1 MKNILFFIIF
11 ISSISFSQTIKKEI
25 QRDSQK
31 IKNKEVEN
39 FKNLARIN
47 LDEVIV
53 IEDSLVSISIESKG
67 NEYIFNPKEYSDF
80 EIDSIS
86 QSIRWQKMGLNKY
99 GINTKA
105 FNLIAAIRSR
115 LTGVQIASPST
126 GIIRLRSSNS
136 INNSKTIPAFV
147 VDDQLFV
154 IPDEIVQ
161 DAIQKSIPLW
171 SFYPNIP
178 LDDIVDVEVLRSLAQ
193 TNKYGLL
200 GNAGIIKITTKN
212 ARKRKN
218 IKSRKIV
225 SNTNSLFFD
234 SPELIAPIFPGCEN
248 SKNKKKCFKIELDN
262 FIHSNIR
269 YPSNFNQKTISRV
282 YVRIYIDKYGNI
294 SKYKA
299 RTTLGQEVF
308 AKEALRVV
316 KTLPKFKP
324 ANLYDKNQGVY
335 YSFLT
340 LFKNE

>member
-1 MKNILFFIIF
+1 M
-11 ISSISFSQTIKKEI
+11 
-25 QRDSQK
+25 
-31 IKNKEVEN
+31 
-39 FKNLARIN
+39 
-47 LDEVIV
+47 
-53 IEDSLVSISIESKG
+53 
-67 NEYIFNPKEYSDF
+67 
-80 EIDSIS
+80 
-86 QSIRWQKMGLNKY
+86 
-99 GINTKA
+99 
-105 FNLIAAIRSR
+105 
-115 LTGVQIASPST
+115 
-126 GIIRLRSSNS
+126 
-136 INNSKTIPAFV
+136 
-147 VDDQLFV
+147 
-154 IPDEIVQ
+154 
-161 DAIQKSIPLW
+161 
-171 SFYPNIP
+171 
-178 LDDIVDVEVLRSLAQ
+178 RSLAQ
-193 TNKYGLL
+193 PNKYGLL

-248 SKNKKKCFKIELDN
+248 SKNKKKCFKIELYN